1 MAKTENK
8 LIINI
13 NASKDSFGAFAENCT
28 GIYASGDSVRDV
40 KQDVYDAIQLFK
52 EFNPE
57 SEWPEP
63 IKENWPIEWR
73 YDVQS
78 LLLYYQGVFT
88 NAALERMTG
97 INQKQLWN
105 YANGVSKPRKQAKE
119 KIENAL
125 HSLGH
130 ELLELSL

>member
-1 MAKTENK
+1 MDKR

-13 NASKDSFGAFAENCT
+13 SASKDSFGAYAENCE
-28 GIYASGDSVRDV
+28 GIYAAGDSVRAV
-40 KQDVYDAIQLFK
+40 KQDVLDTIAIYK
-52 EFNPE
+52 EITPE
-57 SEWPEP
+57 TEWAEP
-63 IKENWPIEWR
+63 IRDNWPVEWH

-78 LLLYYQGVFT
+78 LLLFYQGVFT

>member
-1 MAKTENK
+1 MNGK
-8 LIINI
+8 LIISI
-13 NASKDSFGAFAENCT
+13 CASKDSFGAYAENCE
-28 GIYASGDSVRDV
+28 GIYAAGDSVRDV
-40 KQDVYDAIQLFK
+40 KQDVLEAIEIYK
-52 EFNPE
+52 EITPE
-57 SEWPEP
+57 SEWGEP
-63 IKENWPIEWR
+63 IKEGWPIEWR

-125 HSLGH
+125 HTLGH

>member
-1 MAKTENK
+1 MNGK
-8 LIINI
+8 LIISI
-13 NASKDSFGAFAENCT
+13 CASKDSFGAYAENCE
-28 GIYASGDSVRDV
+28 GIYAAGDSVRDV
-40 KQDVYDAIQLFK
+40 KQDVLEAIEIYK
-52 EFNPE
+52 EITPE
-57 SEWPEP
+57 LEWAEP
-63 IKENWPIEWR
+63 IKDGWPIEWR

-105 YANGVSKPRKQAKE
+105 YANGISKPRKQAKE

-125 HSLGH
+125 HSLGQ
-130 ELLELSL
+130 ELVELSL

>member
-1 MAKTENK
+1 MSGK
-8 LIINI
+8 LIISI
-13 NASKDSFGAFAENCT
+13 CASKDSFGAYAENCE
-28 GIYASGDSVRDV
+28 GIYAAGDSVRDV
-40 KQDVYDAIQLFK
+40 KQDVLEAIEIYK
-52 EFNPE
+52 EITPE
-57 SEWPEP
+57 SEWGEP
-63 IKENWPIEWR
+63 IKEGWPIEWR

>member
-1 MAKTENK
+1 MDGK
-8 LIINI
+8 LIIRI
-13 NASKDSFGAFAENCT
+13 CASKDSFGAYAENCE
-28 GIYASGDSVRDV
+28 GVYAAGDSVREV
-40 KQDVYDAIQLFK
+40 KQDVLDAIEIYK
-52 EFNPE
+52 DITPE
-57 SEWPEP
+57 SEWPLP
-63 IKENWPIEWR
+63 IKEGWPIEWH

-105 YANGVSKPRKQAKE
+105 YANGVSKPRRQAKE

>member
-1 MAKTENK
+1 MNNK
-8 LIINI
+8 LIISI
-13 NASKDSFGAFAENCT
+13 SASKDSFGAYAVNCE
-28 GIYASGDSVRDV
+28 GIYAAGDSVKAV
-40 KQDVYDAIQLFK
+40 KQDVLDAIEIYK
-52 EFNPE
+52 EIRPE

-63 IKENWPIEWR
+63 IRDNWPIEWQ

-78 LLLYYQGVFT
+78 LLLYYQGIFT
-88 NAALERMTG
+88 NAALERLTG

-105 YANGVSKPRKQAKE
+105 YANGISKPRKQSKE

-130 ELLELSL
+130 ELIELSL

>member
-1 MAKTENK
+1 MSNK

-13 NASKDSFGAFAENCT
+13 CASSDSFGAYGENCE
-28 GIYASGDSVRDV
+28 GIYAAGDSVSEVKKDV
-40 KQDVYDAIQLFK
+40 LEAIEIYK
-52 EFNPE
+52 DITPE
-57 SEWPEP
+57 SEWAQP
-63 IKENWPIEWR
+63 IKENWPIEWH

-78 LLLYYQGVFT
+78 LLLFYQGIFT

-119 KIENAL
+119 KIQKAL